1 MFKGCY
7 AVFLFNSTA
16 VNGAARISLSK
27 MMHEEHTVIKKKHA
41 EIPPSEHFTLKVAF
55 CCFIDA
61 NKQNL
66 SGPLFMSLNIV
77 LKVH

>member
-1 MFKGCY
+1 
-7 AVFLFNSTA
+7 
-16 VNGAARISLSK
+16 